1 MCVAQHVKVRSTL
14 KNLPRNRLHIVQCA
28 LLVDNPGAQEWTRVH
43 REWAVLG
50 AGGGCAAGCDV
61 PQLCPRGSETQ
72 PAVVATV
79 LPLLDDIRLGRKP
92 KLSLVK
98 RRVSAYGV
106 GKTFL
111 YVLGEI
117 VVL

>member
-1 MCVAQHVKVRSTL
+1 M
-14 KNLPRNRLHIVQCA
+14 QCA
-28 LLVDNPGAQEWTRVH
+28 LLVHKSGQDCTESGQYW
-43 REWAVLG
+43 G
-50 AGGGCAAGCDV
+50 SGGGCAAGCDV